1 MTLLRYISQSLRY
14 RWTKSIWFAAGI
26 MLSAIVITGS
36 LAIGDSVRRGLADM
50 VDARLGNFSAV
61 MVAGEHHFR
70 DSLAGSVALDGGIP
84 TAPVLALKGAVTQDS
99 ADTARLRAGDTSVY
113 GIDARFLDAS
123 GAFANWQL
131 RDGPVPLPIDDTATI
146 NSALARA
153 AGLKVGDEV
162 ILSVEKPTLLSRDA
176 PLATI
181 DDAVV
186 TFRVKVGHILKD
198 SELGRFGLAA
208 NQLAPRNIFVDVK
221 LLQKQV
227 GLVGRINMLLFG
239 KPARGDVNTAELSK
253 ALFRGW
259 DIEDADLEVRSITV
273 AGKQRFELRTGR
285 VFLDP
290 HVADAGLSVRGA
302 EPALTTFVNRLTKG
316 TVVTPYS
323 MVTATDTLG
332 PIPSG
337 GIVINQWLADDQNA
351 KVGDDITLD
360 YWVLGANRELVRK
373 TTVRKVTKI
382 LPMAGIAADRELM
395 PILPG
400 LSDKK
405 DCREWEPGVPI
416 DLELLR
422 DKDQAYWEKFKGT
435 PKAFVSLSDGQA
447 LWGNRFG
454 NLTAIRFT
462 SPPNTLDGIRAQL
475 RRSINPAALG
485 MFVRPL
491 RSDARASASGGLD
504 FGGLFLALGS
514 FLLISA
520 ALLIKWMVDA
530 TLEERK
536 GERTV
541 LAACGVTAAVIRRMF
556 TFELVG
562 IAIIASLIG
571 SALFSRIYTDA
582 VGRALAPLWDTT
594 IPLRVS
600 LVNIATGVLSSV
612 VIGTITVVI
621 ALRPPKAVSNRQR
634 KRVQTPLAPGVVTSV
649 LGGMLWLPVFLYAL
663 SIKGAERAEFLM
675 MAGMGFFVLLLGVF
689 RLWANRVSRTAWAST
704 VWMFS
709 LRRLTSNLSALFTS
723 MSVVGLATFLII
735 AVGANKQ
742 LPPKVTTDRA
752 SGTGGYTF
760 IASSALPLYGALES
774 KAEADRLAL
783 STDTDAFSSLPIRV
797 REGDD
802 ASCLNLNK
810 PTQPQIIGL
819 DAARLAAEKRF
830 PFAGSAAGGLWTKL
844 KEDLQGGEIP
854 VIADENT
861 IMWSLQSAVGKSLTL
876 LGDQG
881 QPVRC
886 RIVGM
891 LKRTVLQGA
900 VIMDEARFVQL
911 FPLRSGYRM
920 FLIEAK
926 GSPESE
932 VGTALTDAGEPFGLS
947 LTRTTDRMAEYATVE
962 NTYLSVF
969 AALGGLGLLMGLAG
983 TGIIVR
989 RQLLATA
996 KETALLQSLGISM
1009 DVIQQIRGTEHAFG
1023 GLVGLLIGLLSALW
1037 ASVDT
1042 LAAQPMQVTILSLA
1056 VLVSVGGIILLVVRS
1071 TVRQLVKQLSL
1082 TAALSRE

>member
-1 MTLLRYISQSLRY
+1 
-14 RWTKSIWFAAGI
+14 

-36 LAIGDSVRRGLADM
+36 LAIGDSVRKGLADL

-70 DSLAGSVALDGGIP
+70 DSLAGSVALDGGVP
-84 TAPVLALKGAVTQDS
+84 TAPVLALKGAVTQDAS
-99 ADTARLRAGDTSVY
+99 GAARLRAGDTSVY
-113 GIDARFLDAS
+113 GVDSRFFKAS
-123 GAFANWQL
+123 GAFDKNTPSSGPL
-131 RDGPVPLPIDDTATI
+131 PVPAEETAVI
-146 NSALARA
+146 NIALARA
-153 AGLKVGDEV
+153 AGITVGDEI

-186 TFRVKVGHILKD
+186 TFRVKVGYILKD

-208 NQLAPRNIFVDVK
+208 NQLAPRNIFVD
-221 LLQKQV
+221 LQMLQKQV
-227 GLVGRINMLLFG
+227 GLAGRINMLLFG
-239 KPARGDVNTAELSK
+239 KPSKGDVNAADLSK

-259 DIEDADLEVRSITV
+259 DIEDADLEVRPINIS
-273 AGKQRFELRTGR
+273 GKQHFELRTGR

-290 HVADAGLSVRGA
+290 HVAEAGLSIRA
-302 EPALTTFVNRLTKG
+302 AQPALTTFVNRLSKG
-316 TVVTPYS
+316 NVITPYS

-332 PIPSG
+332 DIPED
-337 GIVINQWLADDQNA
+337 GIVINQWLADDLKA
-351 KVGDDITLD
+351 KLGDDITLD

-373 TTVRKVTKI
+373 TAVRKVSKVI
-382 LPMAGIAADRELM
+382 QIAGLAADREFM

-422 DKDQAYWEKFKGT
+422 DKDQAYWERYKGT
-435 PKAFVSLSDGQA
+435 PKAFVSLADGQN

-530 TLEERK
+530 TLDERK
-536 GERTV
+536 GECAV
-541 LAACGVTAAVIRRMF
+541 LAACGLTTAAIRRMF
-556 TFELVG
+556 IVELIGIALAASIVGAATFSKLYTEAVG
-562 IAIIASLIG
+562 I
-571 SALFSRIYTDA
+571 
-582 VGRALAPLWDTT
+582 ALAPLWDTA
-594 IPLRVS
+594 IPLRVTS
-600 LVNIATGVLSSV
+600 INILSGVLGSV
-612 VIGTITVVI
+612 LIGSITVLLATRPQRLSSTRKRRQMGI
-621 ALRPPKAVSNRQR
+621 ALPPGS
-634 KRVQTPLAPGVVTSV
+634 VTAI
-649 LGGMLWLPVFLYAL
+649 LGLVLWLPVFVFAISLT
-663 SIKGAERAEFLM
+663 GAERAEYLM
-675 MAGMGFFVLLLGVF
+675 MAGMGFFVLLLGLV
-689 RLWANRVSRTAWAST
+689 RLWLGHTTQAVWQTST
-704 VWMFS
+704 LIFA
-709 LRRLTSNLSALFTS
+709 LRKITSNLNGLFTS
-723 MSVVGLATFLII
+723 ISVVGLATFLVV

-742 LPPKVTTDRA
+742 LPPKVTTDRS

-774 KAEADRLAL
+774 KTEADRLARN
-783 STDTDAFSSLPIRV
+783 TEGGTFTSLPIRV
-797 REGDD
+797 RDGDD

-810 PTQPQIIGL
+810 PTQPQVIGL

-830 PFAGSAAGGLWTKL
+830 PFAGSGPGELWAKL
-844 KEDLQGGEIP
+844 NDSLPNGEVPI
-854 VIADENT
+854 IADENT

-881 QPVRC
+881 QPIRC

-911 FPLRSGYRM
+911 FPQRSGYRM

-926 GSPESE
+926 VAPESE
-932 VGTALTDAGEPFGLS
+932 VGTALTDAGEPFGLA
-947 LTRTTDRMAEYATVE
+947 LTRTTDRMAEYASVE

-989 RQLLATA
+989 RQLLDTS
-996 KETALLQSLGISM
+996 KETALLQALGM
-1009 DVIQQIRGTEHAFG
+1009 PIRVVMQLRAIEHYIG
-1023 GLVGLLIGLLSALW
+1023 GLTGLVIGVVSAMW

-1042 LAAQPMQVTILSLA
+1042 LVAQPTQV
-1056 VLVSVGGIILLVVRS
+1056 
-1071 TVRQLVKQLSL
+1071 LSL
-1082 TAALSRE
+1082 TAVVVVSVSVVIVAVVRSSVASLLKQGTLVKSLASE

>member
-1 MTLLRYISQSLRY
+1 MTPLRYISQSLRY
-14 RWTKSIWFAAGI
+14 RWTKSLWFAAGI
-26 MLSAIVITGS
+26 ILSAIVITGS
-36 LAIGDSVRRGLADM
+36 LAIGDSVRRGLSEM

-84 TAPVLALKGAVTQDS
+84 TAPVLALRGAVTQD
-99 ADTARLRAGDTSVY
+99 AAGATRLRAGDTSVY
-113 GIDARFLDAS
+113 GVDTRFFEAS
-123 GAFANWQL
+123 GAFAK
-131 RDGPVPLPIDDTATI
+131 RTISSGPIPVPTDDAVII
-146 NSALARA
+146 NIGLARA

-186 TFRVKVGHILKD
+186 TFRVKVGRILKD

-208 NQLAPRNIFVDVK
+208 NQLAPRNIFVDLK
-221 LLQKQV
+221 MLQKQV

-239 KPARGDVNTAELSK
+239 KPASGDVNTADLSK

-259 DIEDADLEVRSITV
+259 DIEDADLEVRPITIT
-273 AGKQRFELRTGR
+273 GKRHFELRTGR

-290 HVADAGLSVRGA
+290 HVAEAGLSVRGA

-316 TVVTPYS
+316 KVVTPYS

-373 TTVRKVTKI
+373 TAVRKVSKVVPI
-382 LPMAGIAADRELM
+382 DGLAADREFM

-416 DLELLR
+416 DLALLR
-422 DKDQAYWEKFKGT
+422 DKDQAYWEKYKGT
-435 PKAFVSLSDGQA
+435 PKAFVSLSDGQT

-536 GERTV
+536 GERVV
-541 LAACGVTAAVIRRMF
+541 LAACGVPAATIRQMF
-556 TFELVG
+556 IIELVG
-562 IAIIASLIG
+562 IAAISSLLG
-571 SALFSRIYTDA
+571 SAGLSWIYTES
-582 VGRALAPLWDTT
+582 VGLALAPLWDTT
-594 IPLRVS
+594 IPLHVTA
-600 LVNIATGVLSSV
+600 VNIVSGIVVSI
-612 VIGTITVVI
+612 VIGTATVLIATRNPRATKASRRKTIQLPLSPGTPTVI
-621 ALRPPKAVSNRQR
+621 VGF
-634 KRVQTPLAPGVVTSV
+634 V
-649 LGGMLWLPVFLYAL
+649 LWLPLFVYAL
-663 SIKGAERAEFLM
+663 GISGAERAEYLM
-675 MAGMGFFVLLLGVF
+675 MAGMGFFVLLLGALRIYMTRLMRSTWKSTAQVF
-689 RLWANRVSRTAWAST
+689 A
-704 VWMFS
+704 M
-709 LRRLTSNLSALFTS
+709 RRLTSNLNGLFTS

-742 LPPKVTTDRA
+742 LPPKVTTERS
-752 SGTGGYTF
+752 SGTGGYSF

-774 KAEADRLAL
+774 KTEADRLAL
-783 STDTDAFSSLPIRV
+783 DTAIETFTSLPIRV
-797 REGDD
+797 RDGDD

-819 DAARLAAEKRF
+819 DSARLAAEKRF
-830 PFAGSAAGGLWTKL
+830 PFAGSAPGGLWTKL
-844 KEDLQGGEIP
+844 KEDLPGGEIP

-881 QPVRC
+881 QPIRC

-900 VIMDEARFVQL
+900 VIMDEATFVRL
-911 FPLRSGYRM
+911 FPQRSGYRM

-926 GSPESE
+926 GAPEAE
-932 VGTALTDAGEPFGLS
+932 VGTSLTDAGEPFGLS
-947 LTRTTDRMAEYATVE
+947 LTRTTDRMAEYASVE

-983 TGIIVR
+983 TAIIVR
-989 RQLLATA
+989 RQLLATI
-996 KETALLQSLGISM
+996 KETALLQALGIPLK
-1009 DVIQQIRGTEHAFG
+1009 VVQQIRSREHAFG
-1023 GLVGLLIGLLSALW
+1023 GLIGLLIGILSAFW

-1042 LAAQPMQVTILSLA
+1042 LMAQPLQVVMLSA
-1056 VLVSVGGIILLVVRS
+1056 IVMVSVGGIILIVVQA
-1071 TVRQLVKQLSL
+1071 TVRQLIKRQSL
-1082 TAALSRE
+1082 TSALAAE

>member
-1 MTLLRYISQSLRY
+1 MTPLRYISQSLRY
-14 RWTKSIWFAAGI
+14 RWTKSLWFAAGI

-70 DSLAGSVALDGGIP
+70 DSLAGSVALDGGVP
-84 TAPVLALKGAVTQDS
+84 TAPVLVLKGAVTQDAS
-99 ADTARLRAGDTSVY
+99 GAARLRAGDTSVY
-113 GIDARFLDAS
+113 GVDSRFFEAS
-123 GAFANWQL
+123 GAFDKNTPS
-131 RDGPVPLPIDDTATI
+131 DGPLPVPADETAVI
-146 NSALARA
+146 NIGLARA

-198 SELGRFGLAA
+198 NELGRFGLAA
-208 NQLAPRNIFVDVK
+208 NQLAPRNIFVD
-221 LLQKQV
+221 LPMLQKQV
-227 GLVGRINMLLFG
+227 GLAGRINMLLFG
-239 KPARGDVNTAELSK
+239 KPSKGDVNAADLSK

-259 DIEDADLEVRSITV
+259 DIEDADLEVRPINIS
-273 AGKQRFELRTGR
+273 GKQHFELRTGR

-290 HVADAGLSVRGA
+290 HVADSGLAIRGA
-302 EPALTTFVNRLTKG
+302 EPALTTFVNRLSLGKA
-316 TVVTPYS
+316 VTPYS

-332 PIPSG
+332 AIPAG
-337 GIVINQWLADDQNA
+337 GIVINQWLADDLKAN
-351 KVGDDITLD
+351 VGSDITLD

-373 TTVRKVTKI
+373 TAVRKVTSVVPI
-382 LPMAGIAADRELM
+382 AGLAADREFM

-422 DKDQAYWEKFKGT
+422 DKDQAYWEKYKGT
-435 PKAFVSLSDGQA
+435 PKAFVSLSDGQT

-530 TLEERK
+530 TLDERK
-536 GERTV
+536 GERMV
-541 LAACGVTAAVIRRMF
+541 LAACGMTPKAIRQMF
-556 TFELVG
+556 IVELVG
-562 IAIIASLIG
+562 IATLASVVG
-571 SALFSRIYTDA
+571 SAGLSWIYTEA
-582 VGRALAPLWDTT
+582 VGLALAPLWDTT
-594 IPLRVS
+594 IPLRVTP
-600 LVNIATGVLSSV
+600 VNMLSGVLGSI
-612 VIGTITVVI
+612 VIGTITVVLATRAPWHHVRKQRKQI
-621 ALRPPKAVSNRQR
+621 NLALRPG
-634 KRVQTPLAPGVVTSV
+634 TVTALV
-649 LGGMLWLPVFLYAL
+649 GFLLWLPLFIYAL
-663 SIKGAERAEFLM
+663 GISGAERAEYLM
-675 MAGMGFFVLLLGVF
+675 MAGMGFFVLLLGIF
-689 RLWANRVSRTAWAST
+689 RLWMNNVMRT
-704 VWMFS
+704 VWRSTAQMFA
-709 LRRLTSNLSALFTS
+709 LRRLSSNLNGLFTS

-774 KAEADRLAL
+774 KTEADRLAL
-783 STDTDAFSSLPIRV
+783 GTDSGAFSSLPIRV
-797 REGDD
+797 RDGDD

-810 PTQPQIIGL
+810 PTQPQVIGL

-844 KEDLQGGEIP
+844 KEDLPGGEIP

-900 VIMDEARFVQL
+900 VIMDEAKFVQL
-911 FPLRSGYRM
+911 FPQRSGYRM

-926 GSPESE
+926 GLSEAE

-947 LTRTTDRMAEYATVE
+947 LTRTTDRMAEYASVE

-983 TGIIVR
+983 TAIIVR
-989 RQLLATA
+989 RQLLATT
-996 KETALLQSLGISM
+996 KETALLQALGIP
-1009 DVIQQIRGTEHAFG
+1009 VHVVQQIRVHEHVFG
-1023 GLVGLLIGLLSALW
+1023 GLTGLLIGVLSAVW

-1042 LAAQPMQVTILSLA
+1042 FVAQPLQVLGLTGI
-1056 VLVSVGGIILLVVRS
+1056 VMVSVGGIILMVVKAS
-1071 TVRQLVKQLSL
+1071 IRQL
-1082 TAALSRE
+1082 ALRQTLVNALASE

>member
-1 MTLLRYISQSLRY
+1 MTALRYISQSLRY
-14 RWTKSIWFAAGI
+14 RWTKSLWFAAGI
-26 MLSAIVITGS
+26 VLSAIVITGS

-84 TAPVLALKGAVTQDS
+84 TAPVLALKGAVTQD
-99 ADTARLRAGDTSVY
+99 AAGAARLRAGDTSVY
-113 GIDARFLDAS
+113 GVDTRFFDAS
-123 GAFANWQL
+123 GAFAK
-131 RDGPVPLPIDDTATI
+131 RSISSGPIPVPVDDTAII

-153 AGLKVGDEV
+153 AGLKVGDEI

-186 TFRVKVGHILKD
+186 TFRVKVSRILKD

-208 NQLAPRNIFVDVK
+208 NQLAPRNIFVD
-221 LLQKQV
+221 LPMLQKQV

-239 KPARGDVNTAELSK
+239 KPASGDINAAELSK

-259 DIEDADLEVRSITV
+259 DIEDADLEVRPVNIS
-273 AGKQRFELRTGR
+273 GKQHFELRTGR

-290 HVADAGLSVRGA
+290 HVAEAGLSVRGA
-302 EPALTTFVNRLTKG
+302 EPALTTFVNRLSLGKA
-316 TVVTPYS
+316 VTPYS

-332 PIPSG
+332 DIPSG
-337 GIVINQWLADDQNA
+337 GIVINAWLAADLKA

-360 YWVLGANRELVRK
+360 YWVLGSNRELVRK
-373 TTVRKVTKI
+373 TAVRKVSKI
-382 LPMAGIAADRELM
+382 VPIAGLAADREFM

-416 DLELLR
+416 DLALLR
-422 DKDQAYWEKFKGT
+422 DKDQAYWETYKGT

-491 RSDARASASGGLD
+491 RSDASASASGGLD

-536 GERTV
+536 GERVV
-541 LAACGVTAAVIRRMF
+541 LAACGMTSASIRRMF
-556 TFELVG
+556 IIELVG
-562 IAIIASLIG
+562 IAAIASLVG
-571 SALFSRIYTDA
+571 SAGLSWIYTEA
-582 VGRALAPLWDTT
+582 VGIALAPLWDTT
-594 IPLRVS
+594 IPLHVS
-600 LVNIATGVLSSV
+600 GVNIVSGILSSIA
-612 VIGTITVVI
+612 IGTVTVI
-621 ALRPPKAVSNRQR
+621 LATRSPKR
-634 KRVQTPLAPGVVTSV
+634 TPAARRFSIKMPLKAGAVTSI
-649 LGGMLWLPVFLYAL
+649 LGFILWLPLFVYAL
-663 SIKGAERAEFLM
+663 GINGAERAEYLM
-675 MAGMGFFVLLLGVF
+675 MAGMGFFVLLLGLL
-689 RLWANRVSRTAWAST
+689 RLWMARLMHATWRSTAQ
-704 VWMFS
+704 MFAM
-709 LRRLTSNLSALFTS
+709 RRLTSNLNTLFTS

-742 LPPKVTTDRA
+742 LPPKVATDRA

-774 KAEADRLAL
+774 KTEADRLARN
-783 STDTDAFSSLPIRV
+783 TEGGTFSSLPIRV

-830 PFAGSAAGGLWTKL
+830 PFAGSTPGGLWTKL
-844 KEDLQGGEIP
+844 KEDLPGGEIP

-911 FPLRSGYRM
+911 FPQRSGYRM
-920 FLIEAK
+920 FLIEVK
-926 GSPESE
+926 GAPESE

-947 LTRTTDRMAEYATVE
+947 LTRTTDRMAEYASVE

-983 TGIIVR
+983 TAIIVR
-989 RQLLATA
+989 RQLLATT
-996 KETALLQSLGISM
+996 KETALLQALGISIH
-1009 DVIQQIRGTEHAFG
+1009 VIQQIRVSEHVFG
-1023 GLVGLLIGLLSALW
+1023 GLVGLLVGLLSALW

-1042 LAAQPMQVTILSLA
+1042 LAAQPLQVAALSSI
-1056 VLVSVGGIILLVVRS
+1056 VVVSVGGVILIVVRLS
-1071 TVRQLVKQLSL
+1071 VRQLMKRQTLVN
-1082 TAALSRE
+1082 ALASE

>member
-1 MTLLRYISQSLRY
+1 
-14 RWTKSIWFAAGI
+14 

-36 LAIGDSVRRGLADM
+36 LAIGDSVRRGLAEM

-70 DSLAGSVALDGGIP
+70 DGLAGSVALDGGIP
-84 TAPVLALKGAVTQDS
+84 TAPVLTVKGAVTQDS
-99 ADTARLRAGDTSVY
+99 SDSARLRAGDTSVY
-113 GIDARFLDAS
+113 GVDNRFFEAS
-123 GAFANWQL
+123 GAFAKWSKSA
-131 RDGPVPLPIDDTATI
+131 GPIPVPVDDTAII

-153 AGLKVGDEV
+153 AGLKVGDEI

-186 TFRVKVGHILKD
+186 TFRVNVGRILKD
-198 SELGRFGLAA
+198 NELGRFGLAA
-208 NQLAPRNIFVDVK
+208 NQLAPRNIFVDLK
-221 LLQKQV
+221 MLQKQV
-227 GLVGRINMLLFG
+227 GLAGRINMLLFG
-239 KPARGDVNTAELSK
+239 KPASGDVITSDLSK

-259 DIEDADLEVRSITV
+259 DIEDADLEVRPITIS
-273 AGKQRFELRTGR
+273 GKRHYELRTGR

-290 HVADAGLSVRGA
+290 HVAEAGLSVRGA

-316 TVVTPYS
+316 KVVTPYS

-337 GIVINQWLADDQNA
+337 GIVINQWLADDQGA
-351 KVGDDITLD
+351 KVGDEITLD

-373 TTVRKVTKI
+373 TAVRKVYKVVPI
-382 LPMAGIAADRELM
+382 AGLAADREFM

-422 DKDQAYWEKFKGT
+422 DKDQAYWEKYKGT
-435 PKAFVSLSDGQA
+435 PKAFVSLSDGQT

-454 NLTAIRFT
+454 NLTAIRFS

-520 ALLIKWMVDA
+520 GLLIKWMVDA
-530 TLEERK
+530 TIEERK

-541 LAACGVTAAVIRRMF
+541 LAACGVPAVTIRQMF
-556 TFELVG
+556 VTELLG
-562 IAIIASLIG
+562 IAVIASLIG
-571 SALFSRIYTDA
+571 SALVSQVYTEA
-582 VGRALAPLWDTT
+582 VGMALSPLWDTT
-594 IPLRVS
+594 IPLRVTT
-600 LVNIATGVLSSV
+600 VNIASGVLSSIA
-612 VIGTITVVI
+612 IGIITVVI
-621 ALRPPKAVSNRQR
+621 ALRTPSKGSKNPRMRIQS
-634 KRVQTPLAPGVVTSV
+634 PLAPGTVTAV
-649 LGGMLWLPVFLYAL
+649 IGAILWLPLFIYAL
-663 SIKGAERAEFLM
+663 KITGAERAEYLM

-689 RLWANRVSRTAWAST
+689 RLWTTRISRAAWQTT
-704 VWMFS
+704 VQMFS
-709 LRRLTSNLSALFTS
+709 MRRLTSNLNALVTS
-723 MSVVGLATFLII
+723 LSVVGLATFLII

-742 LPPKVTTDRA
+742 LPPKVTTERA

-774 KAEADRLAL
+774 KTEADRLARNTEAE
-783 STDTDAFSSLPIRV
+783 SFSSLPIRV

-819 DAARLAAEKRF
+819 DAGRLAAEKRF
-830 PFAGSAAGGLWTKL
+830 PFAGSTPGGLWTKL
-844 KEDLQGGEIP
+844 KEDLPGGEVPI
-854 VIADENT
+854 VADENT

-911 FPLRSGYRM
+911 FPQRSGYRM

-926 GSPESE
+926 GAPESE

-983 TGIIVR
+983 TAIIIR
-989 RQLLATA
+989 RQLLATT
-996 KETALLQSLGISM
+996 KETALLQSLGIPI
-1009 DVIQQIRGTEHAFG
+1009 DVVQQIRVTEHAFG
-1023 GLVGLLIGLLSALW
+1023 GLTGLLIGLLSALL

-1042 LAAQPMQVTILSLA
+1042 LSAQPIQVVMLSA
-1056 VLVSVGGIILLVVRS
+1056 VVLVSVGGIILFVVRS
-1071 TVRQLVKQLSL
+1071 TVRQLLKHQSL
-1082 TAALSRE
+1082 TTALASE

>member
-1 MTLLRYISQSLRY
+1 MTPLRYISQSLRY

-36 LAIGDSVRRGLADM
+36 VAIGDSVRRGLADM
-50 VDARLGNFSAV
+50 VDARLGSFTAV

-99 ADTARLRAGDTSVY
+99 SDSARLRAGDTSVY
-113 GIDARFLDAS
+113 GVDTRFFDAS
-123 GAFANWQL
+123 GAFAKWSKSA
-131 RDGPVPLPIDDTATI
+131 GPIPVPVDDTAII
-146 NSALARA
+146 NIALARA

-186 TFRVKVGHILKD
+186 TFRVKVGRILKD

-208 NQLAPRNIFVDVK
+208 NQLAPRNIFVD
-221 LLQKQV
+221 LTMLQKQV

-239 KPARGDVNTAELSK
+239 KPASGDVNTSDLSK

-259 DIEDADLEVRSITV
+259 DIEDADLEVRPVKIS
-273 AGKQRFELRTGR
+273 GKQHFELRTGR

-290 HVADAGLSVRGA
+290 HVAEAGLSVRGA

-316 TVVTPYS
+316 KVVTPYS

-373 TTVRKVTKI
+373 TAVRKVSKI
-382 LPMAGIAADRELM
+382 VPIAGLAADREFM

-435 PKAFVSLSDGQA
+435 PKAFVSLSDGQT

-541 LAACGVTAAVIRRMF
+541 LAACGVPAAKVRQMF
-556 TFELVG
+556 ITELVG
-562 IAIIASLIG
+562 IAIVASLIG
-571 SALFSRIYTDA
+571 SALFSRVYTDA
-582 VGRALAPLWDTT
+582 VGMALAPLWDTT

-600 LVNIATGVLSSV
+600 FLNIASGVLSSIA
-612 VIGTITVVI
+612 IGTITVFI
-621 ALRPPKAVSNRQR
+621 ALRAPTKATRNRR
-634 KRVQTPLAPGVVTSV
+634 KRIQSPLAPGTVTAVVGV
-649 LGGMLWLPVFLYAL
+649 IFWLPLFIYAL
-663 SIKGAERAEFLM
+663 TITGAERAEYLM

-689 RLWANRVSRTAWAST
+689 RLWTNRISRAAWQST
-704 VWMFS
+704 VRMFS
-709 LRRLTSNLSALFTS
+709 MRRLTSNLNALFTS

-774 KAEADRLAL
+774 KTEADRLGRN
-783 STDTDAFSSLPIRV
+783 TEGDTFSSLPIRV

-830 PFAGSAAGGLWTKL
+830 PFAGSTPGGLWTKL
-844 KEDLQGGEIP
+844 KEDLPGGEIP

-911 FPLRSGYRM
+911 FPQRSGYRM

-926 GSPESE
+926 GAPESE

-947 LTRTTDRMAEYATVE
+947 LTRTTDRMAEFASVE

-983 TGIIVR
+983 TAIIVR
-989 RQLLATA
+989 RQLLATT
-996 KETALLQSLGISM
+996 KETAVLQSLGIPIG
-1009 DVIQQIRGTEHAFG
+1009 VVQQIRATEHAFG
-1023 GLVGLLIGLLSALW
+1023 GLAGLLIGLLSALW

-1042 LAAQPMQVTILSLA
+1042 LAAQPIQVVMLSAL
-1056 VLVSVGGIILLVVRS
+1056 VVVSVGGIILFVVRS
-1071 TVRQLVKQLSL
+1071 TVRQLLKHQSL
-1082 TAALSRE
+1082 TSALASE